1 MSWNKY
7 IAGTVMCLAMLLSS
21 CRSTK
26 SITDVTP
33 ESTARTE
40 QIVSALNGKKVES
53 SRPLTAKL
61 SLELQMGS
69 KGVTVGGNLKMK
81 KDEAIQMSV
90 SAFFMEVG
98 RVEFTPDYML
108 VLDRMG
114 KQYVKAAYRDVD
126 FLKRS
131 GLDFYSLQNT
141 RPKAHPKSSRN
152 VRCR

>member
-7 IAGTVMCLAMLLSS
+7 IAGTVVCLAMLLSS

-69 KGVTVGGNLKMK
+69 KGVTVRS
-81 KDEAIQMSV
+81 E
-90 SAFFMEVG
+90 ERRVG
-98 RVEFTPDYML
+98 KEYE
-108 VLDRMG
+108 
-114 KQYVKAAYRDVD
+114 
-126 FLKRS
+126 S
-131 GLDFYSLQNT
+131 GWRQT
-141 RPKAHPKSSRN
+141 E
-152 VRCR
+152 

>member
-7 IAGTVMCLAMLLSS
+7 IAGTVVCLAMLLSS

-61 SLELQMGS
+61 SLELQMGG

-90 SAFFMEVG
+90 SAFLWKW
-98 RVEFTPDYML
+98 D
-108 VLDRMG
+108 VL
-114 KQYVKAAYRDVD
+114 
-126 FLKRS
+126 
-131 GLDFYSLQNT
+131 SLLRTICWCSTVWEN
-141 RPKAHPKSSRN
+141 SMSR
-152 VRCR
+152 RLIGMWIS